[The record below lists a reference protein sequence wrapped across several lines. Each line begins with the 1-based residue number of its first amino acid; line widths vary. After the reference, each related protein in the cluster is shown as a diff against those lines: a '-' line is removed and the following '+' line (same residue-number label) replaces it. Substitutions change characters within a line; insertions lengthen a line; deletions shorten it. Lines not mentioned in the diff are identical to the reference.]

1 MAGEV
6 YLDKT
11 VPRGT
16 NERAEKDRKQL
27 SSFDRIGPR
36 LDLMRLDG
44 EKRRYVAA
52 DRYRSLLLAPPFPV
66 ALGLTVKELLLVGTD
81 GRRVTLAV
89 LWRRVPLARNNRVP
103 ASRASGNMHRGE
115 GASNVLPLLGPY
127 MPDTWFPRQYPVL
140 LTAPRRGRRAR
151 FAAGQQG
158 LHSPRS
164 STHRSPVKYPSSTV
178 TDYILW
184 NYDDL
189 KALVHV
195 LSQVERALSSLMG
208 SRLLRRC
215 PERYVLS
222 VLGRRLGKPGC
233 DETGLDAFPDQA

>member
-27 SSFDRIGPR
+27 SSVDRIGPR

-89 LWRRVPLARNNRVP
+89 LWAARPV
-103 ASRASGNMHRGE
+103 
-115 GASNVLPLLGPY
+115 GA
-127 MPDTWFPRQYPVL
+127 
-140 LTAPRRGRRAR
+140 
-151 FAAGQQG
+151 
-158 LHSPRS
+158 
-164 STHRSPVKYPSSTV
+164 
-178 TDYILW
+178 
-184 NYDDL
+184 
-189 KALVHV
+189 
-195 LSQVERALSSLMG
+195 
-208 SRLLRRC
+208 
-215 PERYVLS
+215 
-222 VLGRRLGKPGC
+222 
-233 DETGLDAFPDQA
+233 